1 MQILYSVCIMSY
13 SISVQQSVWRR
24 WFAGIA
30 LQCTVAIS
38 SISTLLRVAPTGPPP
53 LERAANCANVIFRP
67 NPTFVLQEKRDLV
80 TGLKSRTNAG
90 RPNWNKVF
98 TKIKEQRKG
107 KVTVFFCGNSS
118 LGRILKLKCDEFGF
132 TFKKEIF

>member
-1 MQILYSVCIMSY
+1 M
-13 SISVQQSVWRR
+13 
-24 WFAGIA
+24 FGG
-30 LQCTVAIS
+30 
-38 SISTLLRVAPTGPPP
+38 VAPYWLSRTSPRSSESPPTTGPLP
-53 LERAANCANVIFRP
+53 RATNCANVIFRP
-67 NPTFVLQEKRDLV
+67 NPGFVLQEKRDLV

>member
-1 MQILYSVCIMSY
+1 MHYIFN
-13 SISVQQSVWRR
+13 VWKKKL
-24 WFAGIA
+24 FNVLSLIN
-30 LQCTVAIS
+30 
-38 SISTLLRVAPTGPPP
+38 LL
-53 LERAANCANVIFRP
+53 F
-67 NPTFVLQEKRDLV
+67 QEKRDLV

-98 TKIKEQRKG
+98 TKIREQKRG

>member
-1 MQILYSVCIMSY
+1 MSARKHF
-13 SISVQQSVWRR
+13 VVVWRR
-24 WFAGIA
+24 CTA
-30 LQCTVAIS
+30 LAIS
-38 SISTLLRVAPTGPPP
+38 NISTLLGVAPTTGP
-53 LERAANCANVIFRP
+53 LARATNCANVIFRP
-67 NPTFVLQEKRDLV
+67 NPNFVLQEKRDLV

>member
-1 MQILYSVCIMSY
+1 MEKV
-13 SISVQQSVWRR
+13 VQHLT
-24 WFAGIA
+24 A

-38 SISTLLRVAPTGPPP
+38 SISTLTRVAPYWTLEPPRA
-53 LERAANCANVIFRP
+53 RAANCANVIFRP
-67 NPTFVLQEKRDLV
+67 NPNFVLQEKRDLV

>member
-1 MQILYSVCIMSY
+1 MCFI
-13 SISVQQSVWRR
+13 
-24 WFAGIA
+24 
-30 LQCTVAIS
+30 
-38 SISTLLRVAPTGPPP
+38 
-53 LERAANCANVIFRP
+53 VIDSPDSPDVF
-67 NPTFVLQEKRDLV
+67 QEKRDLV

-98 TKIKEQRKG
+98 TKIREQKMG

-132 TFKKEIF
+132 TFKKEVF

>member
-1 MQILYSVCIMSY
+1 MHSGSP
-13 SISVQQSVWRR
+13 
-24 WFAGIA
+24 
-30 LQCTVAIS
+30 QCTVVIS
-38 SISTLLRVAPTGPPP
+38 SISTLLRVAPTGPRP
-53 LERAANCANVIFRP
+53 LECAANCANVIFRP

>member
-1 MQILYSVCIMSY
+1 MHSGYLEHLHAP
-13 SISVQQSVWRR
+13 QS
-24 WFAGIA
+24 
-30 LQCTVAIS
+30 
-38 SISTLLRVAPTGPPP
+38 PPPLDPARP

>member
-1 MQILYSVCIMSY
+1 MGRKCCVLFIWEGNGKEML
-13 SISVQQSVWRR
+13 SIISKGGKLEGNNVDFPFGREKGRKLTFSFPFLSGKGNPVDPCHTLHENTTKTRL
-24 WFAGIA
+24 
-30 LQCTVAIS
+30 LQ
-38 SISTLLRVAPTGPPP
+38 
-53 LERAANCANVIFRP
+53 
-67 NPTFVLQEKRDLV
+67 
-80 TGLKSRTNAG
+80 
-90 RPNWNKVF
+90 VF

>member
-1 MQILYSVCIMSY
+1 MQDICDVKKIERKEAFCCCL
-13 SISVQQSVWRR
+13 
-24 WFAGIA
+24 AA
-30 LQCTVAIS
+30 LHLTGY
-38 SISTLLRVAPTGPPP
+38 LEHLHAPRSRPPTTGPPP
-53 LERAANCANVIFRP
+53 RATNCANVIFRP
-67 NPTFVLQEKRDLV
+67 NPSFVLQEKRDLV